1 MACAA
6 FPRQPINQKWAYMS
20 KTTVQFYVHTTCRG
34 KSSYSHVCTTSID
47 TDTPKTTARFDVQHI
62 SNRGN
67 VSRVLSLTAA
77 ADAHMQS
84 WTAVML
90 DRKREKKP
98 FVLTCTSRRP
108 KLAHA
113 RRTQEALAS
122 MPETMVHSRMCMLL
136 PREIALTTCALHMRR
151 GNGPLVDSRPNA
163 VYVPSFEIRKRR
175 R

>member
-1 MACAA
+1 
-6 FPRQPINQKWAYMS
+6 MS

-34 KSSYSHVCTTSID
+34 KCSDSHVCTTSID

-62 SNRGN
+62 SNRSN
-67 VSRVLSLTAA
+67 VSCVLSLTAA

-90 DRKREKKP
+90 DRKREKEP

-113 RRTQEALAS
+113 RHTQQALAS

>member
-1 MACAA
+1 MGACRKRRPNLACVA

-34 KSSYSHVCTTSID
+34 KCSDSHVCTTSTD

-62 SNRGN
+62 SNRSD
-67 VSRVLSLTAA
+67 VSRMLSLTAA

-84 WTAVML
+84 WMAVML
-90 DRKREKKP
+90 DQKRPKQP

-108 KLAHA
+108 KPA
-113 RRTQEALAS
+113 QALAS

-136 PREIALTTCALHMRR
+136 PREIALTTCALHMR
-151 GNGPLVDSRPNA
+151 
-163 VYVPSFEIRKRR
+163 
-175 R
+175 